1 MASLKS
7 VFPALESIASERI
20 FVTTTLPDHGEE
32 KIEVAPDA
40 WAELVPTLREIWVGT
55 REPQASDGTCFISY
69 ARIPC
74 THLQKNPS

>member
-1 MASLKS
+1 MKTCCPSTVDDDHFQRLIASLKS

-55 REPQASDGTCFISY
+55 REPQASDGM
-69 ARIPC
+69 
-74 THLQKNPS
+74 